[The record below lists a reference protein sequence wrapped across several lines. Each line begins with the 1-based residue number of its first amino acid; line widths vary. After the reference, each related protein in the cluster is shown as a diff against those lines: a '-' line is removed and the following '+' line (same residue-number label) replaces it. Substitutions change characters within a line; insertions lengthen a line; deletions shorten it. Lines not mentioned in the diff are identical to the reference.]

1 MAGLQRGQDA
11 LGAGQAVE
19 RGECFVVGDAD
30 ILRASTV
37 LQEGVLRPDARVVQ
51 AGRDGMGFDDLPVVV
66 ADHVGAVTVQ
76 HADTAGR
83 QRGSMASGLD
93 AIARRLGTDDAHAGI
108 IEEGMEQAD
117 GIAAAADAGGD
128 RIRQAAVVGQHLRA
142 RLAPDHGVEVAHH
155 ARIRIGAGD
164 GADDVEGVV
173 HVGDPVAHRFVQRV
187 LQRGRAAG
195 HRHHRRAE
203 QLHAVD
209 VDLLP
214 LDVGGAHVDHAFQA
228 QPGGDRGTGDT
239 VLAGAGLGDDP
250 LLAHPAGQQRLADG
264 VVDLVRA
271 GVVQVLALEQ
281 DLRAA
286 DFAAQALGVVDRAGP
301 ADVMLEVLVEGGDEG
316 RIDAGGVV
324 GGGQFLQGPDQG
336 FSDET
341 PAVAA
346 EVATGVRI
354 GVEVGGRRHDRVP
367 GNRCFTLSHSDLRE
381 HRLFGPYS

>member
-1 MAGLQRGQDA
+1 MK
-11 LGAGQAVE
+11 
-19 RGECFVVGDAD
+19 
-30 ILRASTV
+30 
-37 LQEGVLRPDARVVQ
+37 
-51 AGRDGMGFDDLPVVV
+51 
-66 ADHVGAVTVQ
+66 
-76 HADTAGR
+76 
-83 QRGSMASGLD
+83 
-93 AIARRLGTDDAHAGI
+93 
-108 IEEGMEQAD
+108 QAD
-117 GIAAAADAGGD
+117 GVAAAADAGGD
-128 RIRQAAVVGQHLRA
+128 GIGQAAVVGQHLRP
-142 RLAPDHGVEVAHH
+142 RLAADHGVEVADH
-155 ARIRIGAGD
+155 ARIRVRTGD
-164 GADDVEGVV
+164 GADDVERVV
-173 HVGDPVAHRFVQRV
+173 HVRHPVAHRFVQRV
-187 LQRGRAAG
+187 LQRRRAAG
-195 HRHHRRAE
+195 HWHHGRAE
-203 QLHAVD
+203 QLHPID
-209 VDLLP
+209 IDLLA
-214 LDVGGAHVDHAFQA
+214 LDVGGAHVDHAFQP
-228 QPGGDRGTGDT
+228 QPGGDGGAGHP
-239 VLAGAGLGDDP
+239 VLARAGLGDDP

-281 DLRAA
+281 DLRATHL
-286 DFAAQALGVVDRAGP
+286 AAQALGVVDRAGP